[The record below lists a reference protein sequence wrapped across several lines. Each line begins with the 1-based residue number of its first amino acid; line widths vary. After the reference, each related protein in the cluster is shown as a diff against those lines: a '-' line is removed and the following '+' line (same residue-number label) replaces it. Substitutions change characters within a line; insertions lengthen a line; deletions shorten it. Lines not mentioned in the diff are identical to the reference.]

1 MAQKSIDLLAETL
14 QDAEVAIL
22 EVLKKQKKAD
32 IIQLEKLT
40 GLKADVLARAA
51 LWLQNKGLIKV
62 KEEPANVVVLDRLG
76 EEYVL
81 KGLPEKAFIRALVDR
96 KLFPDEIARA
106 ADLDKQELKFCIG
119 YTKQKGWVRFESDGR
134 LSLTDEGKTY
144 LKEKTLEEKFLE
156 KLSKE
161 KELEIAK
168 LLPEEQHAFQVLKKR
183 KEIVKEIP
191 RKIRD
196 YIITSLGLSVAEK
209 LKKIPALV
217 GVLTPEMIKTGS
229 WRTKKFRRYDVSAPV
244 PKIYIGKKQPYRAFL
259 DEVKEEL
266 IAMGFEEMTGP
277 LVEIAFFNNDALFMP
292 QDHPARGIHDIYF
305 VKEPKYG
312 NLNPYKKFLN
322 KVAEVQEKGG
332 YESTGWQVPFSKQES
347 ARLLLRSQGT
357 ALSARML
364 MSPNLKIPGKYFAIA
379 RVYRP
384 EKLDASHLVEF
395 NQCEGIVLGENVNFR
410 HLVSLLREFA
420 IKIAGTDKVK
430 ITPIAYFPFTE
441 PSAAGYVFHPKF
453 KIWLEIFGAG
463 IFRPEV
469 TKPLGVE
476 VPVLAWGIGID
487 RLFMIR
493 EGITDIRQLFSSD
506 LSYLRE
512 AKV

>member
-1 MAQKSIDLLAETL
+1 MAVKSIEVIAETL
-14 QDAEVAIL
+14 QDAEISVL
-22 EVLKKQKKAD
+22 EALKKLKKAD
-32 IIQLEKLT
+32 ILQLEKIT
-40 GLKADVLARAA
+40 KLKPEVIARAS
-51 LWLQNKGLIKV
+51 LWLQNKELIKV

-81 KGLPEKAFIRALVDR
+81 KGLPEKIFIRALAS
-96 KLFPDEIARA
+96 KPLSLDEIEKATN
-106 ADLDKQELKFCIG
+106 LDKQEIKFCIG
-119 YTKQKGWVRFESDGR
+119 YTKQKSWVKFENGK
-134 LSLTDEGKTY
+134 LILTDTGKTY

-161 KELEIAK
+161 KELEISK
-168 LLPEEQHAFQVLKKR
+168 LLPEEQFILKELKRR
-183 KEIVKEIP
+183 KEITKEIP

-196 YIITSLGLSVAEK
+196 YIITDLGLAVAEK
-209 LKKIPALV
+209 LKKMPAMI

-229 WRTKKFRRYDVSAPV
+229 WQGKKFRRYDVSAPV
-244 PKIYIGKKQPYRAFL
+244 PKVYIGKKQPYKAFL
-259 DEVKEEL
+259 DEVREEL
-266 IAMGFEEMTGP
+266 VAMGFEEMTGP
-277 LVEIAFFNNDALFMP
+277 LVETAFFNNDALFMP

-312 NLNPYKKFLN
+312 NLTKYKKFLDA
-322 KVAEVQEKGG
+322 VAKIQEKGG
-332 YESTGWQVPFSKQES
+332 FESTGWQIPFSKQES

-357 ALSARML
+357 ALSARTL
-364 MSPNLKIPGKYFAIA
+364 MKPNLKIPGKYFAIA
-379 RVYRP
+379 RIFRP
-384 EKLDASHLVEF
+384 DKIDATHLTEF
-395 NQCEGIVLGENVNFR
+395 NHCEGIVLSEDVNFR
-410 HLVSLLREFA
+410 QLLGLLKEFA
-420 IKIAGTDKVK
+420 IKVTGTTK
-430 ITPIAYFPFTE
+430 IKFTPVAYFPFTE
-441 PSAAGYVFHPKF
+441 PSVTAYIKHPVTGE
-453 KIWLEIFGAG
+453 WLETMPAG

-469 TKPLGVE
+469 TKPLGVD

>member
-1 MAQKSIDLLAETL
+1 MAVKSAELIAETL

-22 EVLKKQKKAD
+22 NALKKSKKAN
-32 IIQLEKLT
+32 IVQLEKLT
-40 GLKADVLARAA
+40 GLKADVLSRAA

-81 KGLPEKAFIRALVDR
+81 KGLPEKAFIQAISNTALS
-96 KLFPDEIARA
+96 LDEIAKNA
-106 ADLDKQELKFCIG
+106 NLDKQEIKFCIG
-119 YTKQKGWVRFESDGR
+119 YAKQKGWIEFKPDKKIT
-134 LSLTDEGKTY
+134 LTDAGKTY

-168 LLPEEQHAFQVLKKR
+168 LLPEEQHAFQALKKR

-196 YIITSLGLSVAEK
+196 YIITDLGLSVAEK
-209 LKKIPALV
+209 LKKMPALA

-229 WRTKKFRRYDVSAPV
+229 WKNKKFRRYDVSAPV

-259 DEVKEEL
+259 DEVKAEL
-266 IAMGFEEMTGP
+266 VAMGFEEMTGP
-277 LVEIAFFNNDALFMP
+277 LVETAFFNNDALFMP

-312 NLNPYKKFLN
+312 NLSPYKKFLN
-322 KVAEVQEKGG
+322 KIAEVQEKGG

-379 RVYRP
+379 RIYRP
-384 EKLDASHLVEF
+384 EKLDATHLTEF
-395 NQCEGIVLGENVNFR
+395 NQMEGIVLGKDVNFR
-410 HLVSLLREFA
+410 QLLNLLADFA
-420 IKIAGTDKVK
+420 KKVAHTDKIK
-430 ITPIAYFPFTE
+430 FTPIAYFPFTE
-441 PSAAGYVFHPKF
+441 PSVTAYMKNPANNKWMEVMPGGV
-453 KIWLEIFGAG
+453 
-463 IFRPEV
+463 FRPEV